1 MERTEWLKQMRDK
14 AEKLYDL
21 YASRYWVDIGL
32 YRPDEPTDEPTL
44 EYLQKFLER
53 IQLHSNLLS
62 AGCGTGRW
70 DGVLLE
76 AGHSV
81 VGIDQSAGMLARA
94 RERFPEARYEK
105 IAMQDMD
112 FREEFDGAICI
123 EALEHVFPEDWPVIM
138 NGFSRAL
145 KPGGLLYFNADLGG
159 GREKDAYERAKAQG
173 LPVVFGEVADQV
185 EALFAQAVESGGK
198 MKAVDEM
205 VYHYCPSVEQVRDWI
220 EQAEM
225 VIDME
230 KTRKEGEIYLV
241 GYFLTRKVQ

>member
-1 MERTEWLKQMRDK
+1 MDRVEWLKDMRDK

-21 YASRYWVDIGL
+21 YESRYWEDIGL
-32 YRPDEPTDEPTL
+32 YRDEPDEPTL
-44 EYLQKFLER
+44 EHLQKFLER

-81 VGIDQSAGMLARA
+81 VGIDQSAESLARA

-123 EALEHVFPEDWPVIM
+123 EALEHVSPEDWPGIM
-138 NGFSRAL
+138 RGFSRAL
-145 KPGGLLYFNADLGG
+145 KPGGLLFFNEGLASGH
-159 GREKDAYERAKAQG
+159 EKAAYERAKAMG
-173 LPVVFGEVADQV
+173 LPVVMGEVADQV
-185 EALFAQAVESGGK
+185 EELFEQAVESGGK

-205 VYHYCPSVEQVRDWI
+205 VYHYLPPVEQVREWIVKAGMAI
-220 EQAEM
+220 EQEE
-225 VIDME
+225 V
-230 KTRKEGEIYLV
+230 RKKERYVV

>member
-1 MERTEWLKQMRDK
+1 MEREDWLKHEREK

-21 YASRYWVDIGL
+21 YAPGYW
-32 YRPDEPTDEPTL
+32 DEIIHHPNETHF
-44 EYLQKFLER
+44 EYLRKFLEL
-53 IQLHSNLLS
+53 IPPHSTVLS
-62 AGCGTGRW
+62 AACGGGQY
-70 DGVLLE
+70 DGKLLE

-81 VGIDQSAGMLARA
+81 VGIDQSEGMLAEA
-94 RERFPEARYEK
+94 RERFSEVRYEK
-105 IAMQDMD
+105 MGLQEMD

-185 EALFAQAVESGGK
+185 EELFEQAVESGGEI
-198 MKAVDEM
+198 KAVDEM
-205 VYHYCPSVEQVRDWI
+205 VYHYCPPVEQVRDWI
-220 EQAEM
+220 EQAGM

-230 KTRKEGEIYLV
+230 ETRKEGEIYLV